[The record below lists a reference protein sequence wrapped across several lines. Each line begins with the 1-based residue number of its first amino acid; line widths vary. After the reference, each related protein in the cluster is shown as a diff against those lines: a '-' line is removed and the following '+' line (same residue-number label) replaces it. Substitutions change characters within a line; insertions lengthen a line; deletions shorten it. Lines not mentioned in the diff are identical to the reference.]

1 MKFNSMHLKILLP
14 FKIFLDES
22 GVKNIVAENEN
33 GFFGL
38 LPNRLDCASVLV
50 PGIFTYV
57 DKNGKEIYIAVDEG
71 VVIKTG
77 ADVFVSV
84 RNAIGGTDL
93 GKLREA
99 VQKDFLNLDEQEK
112 KVRSVV
118 AKLEGNFIR
127 RFLEFHQT

>member
-1 MKFNSMHLKILLP
+1 MRFSSMHLKILLP
-14 FKIFLDES
+14 FKIFLEEK

-38 LPNRLDCASVLV
+38 LPNRLDCATILV
-50 PGIFTYV
+50 PGILSYV
-57 DKNGKEIYIAVDEG
+57 NESDKEMYIAVDEG
-71 VVIKTG
+71 VLIKTG

-84 RNAIGGTDL
+84 RNAIGGADL

-99 VQKDFLNLDEQEK
+99 VKKDFLNLDEQEK

>member
-1 MKFNSMHLKILLP
+1 MHLKILLP
-14 FKIFLDES
+14 FKIFLEEK

-38 LPNRLDCASVLV
+38 LPNRLDCATILV
-50 PGIFTYV
+50 PGILSYV
-57 DKNGKEIYIAVDEG
+57 NESDKEMYIAVDEG
-71 VVIKTG
+71 VLIKTG

-84 RNAIGGTDL
+84 RNAIGGADL

-99 VQKDFLNLDEQEK
+99 VKKDFLNLDEQEK